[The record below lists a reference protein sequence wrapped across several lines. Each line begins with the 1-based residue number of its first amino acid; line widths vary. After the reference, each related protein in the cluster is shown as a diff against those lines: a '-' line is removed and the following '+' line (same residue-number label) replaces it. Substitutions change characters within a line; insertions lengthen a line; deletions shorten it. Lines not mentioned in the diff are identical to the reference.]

1 MRESET
7 VEFKSQYVEDIKK
20 EIIAFANTN
29 GGTLYIGVNDDG
41 QAIGVDNTD
50 EIMLRTANAIRDAIK
65 PDVMMFVQIHTESI
79 QEKSVVCV
87 EVQRG
92 TARPYY
98 LAGKGIRPEGVY
110 VRQGSASVPAST
122 AAILRMIKETDGDKY
137 ECLRSVNQ
145 DLTFESAR
153 QEFSAMNLAFGEA
166 QMKTLRVVNEDGM
179 YNNLALLIS
188 DQCPH
193 TIKVAVFQGTKKSV
207 FKDRSEVHGSLFRQL
222 HEAYRFLEQ
231 YNRTRA
237 EFYGLRRIDLLD
249 YPVDA
254 LREALLNSI
263 VHRDYAF
270 SGSTLISIFDDRIE
284 LVTIGGLVTGISYKD
299 MMLGVSVARNENLAN
314 IFYRLKLIEAY
325 GVGIPKIMESY
336 SDTSVNPIFTVTD
349 NAFKLTL
356 PNCNI
361 GREIESEQ
369 TDGLSDKEKQVL
381 TLLKH
386 AESITRKDIQKALG
400 ISQSSAI
407 TILKKLTAQELLHK
421 NGSGKNTRYVR

>member
-1 MRESET
+1 
-7 VEFKSQYVEDIKK
+7 
-20 EIIAFANTN
+20 
-29 GGTLYIGVNDDG
+29 
-41 QAIGVDNTD
+41 
-50 EIMLRTANAIRDAIK
+50 
-65 PDVMMFVQIHTESI
+65 
-79 QEKSVVCV
+79 
-87 EVQRG
+87 
-92 TARPYY
+92 
-98 LAGKGIRPEGVY
+98 
-110 VRQGSASVPAST
+110 
-122 AAILRMIKETDGDKY
+122 
-137 ECLRSVNQ
+137 
-145 DLTFESAR
+145 
-153 QEFSAMNLAFGEA
+153 MNLAFGEA
-166 QMKTLRVVNEDGM
+166 QMKTLRMVNEDGM

-369 TDGLSDKEKQVL
+369 MDGLSDKEKQVL